1 MFRTTHARL
10 FVAGVVGV
18 TVAALPMTA
27 FAGAGT
33 GSVTTVVNATTVP
46 GALTIAGAGA
56 NFGVSQAPGSWGAA
70 TGVNALAVADTTG
83 TTNGWAVTA
92 TYSDPVAPALPLTGS
107 NVAVSSSG
115 VTPDA
120 LGGVLAAN
128 VSTVSDVP
136 LSTPVTV
143 LTTGL
148 NSGAGL
154 TTATTSLKV
163 RVPQTA
169 QVGQVYGGVVTYTV
183 ASVR

>member
-1 MFRTTHARL
+1 MFRTTRSRFLA
-10 FVAGVVGV
+10 AGAVGI
-18 TVAALPMTA
+18 AAAAIPMTA

-46 GALTIAGAGA
+46 GALTIAGAGV
-56 NFGVSQAPGSWGAA
+56 NVGVSQAPGFWGAA
-70 TGVNALAVADTTG
+70 TGVNVLTMADTTG

-92 TYSDPVAPALPLTGS
+92 TYSDPLAPALPLTGS
-107 NVAVSSSG
+107 NVSVSSSG

-136 LSTPVTV
+136 LSSPVTV
-143 LTTGL
+143 LTTGAS
-148 NSGAGL
+148 SGAGL
-154 TTATTSLKV
+154 TAATTSLKV

-169 QVGQVYGGVVTYTV
+169 QVGEIYGGVVTYTI